1 MMSYGWLLVLLVVI
15 AILAVF
21 RLLKIQSERAKA
33 QQLLAAWESLG
44 PVLGREEAEI
54 FAVLGA
60 PTFSGMMD
68 FGQQVYQWRAHQVC
82 IELWF
87 KNQICFHDAQRE

>member
-1 MMSYGWLLVLLVVI
+1 MLQGWPLVILVVI
-15 AILAVF
+15 AIVAVF
-21 RLLKIQSERAKA
+21 RLFKIRSERAKA
-33 QQLLAAWESLG
+33 QKLLSAWESLG

-68 FGQQVYQWRAHQVC
+68 FGQQVYQWRAQQVF

-87 KNQICFHDAQRE
+87 KEQICFRDPQRE